1 MIRAIMKMMKSQGR
15 PLLVLTDASGE
26 EVVASLEGSPDR
38 DQAKA
43 FEEKAAGA
51 TGK

>member
-1 MIRAIMKMMKSQGR
+1 MKSQGR
-15 PLLVLTDASGE
+15 PLLVVTDASCE
-26 EVVASLEGSPDR
+26 EVVGSLKGSPDR

-43 FEEKAAGA
+43 FEEKAAEA